1 MSFIKLPSN
10 AKILLDEIIKA
21 ENATQL
27 LSKKF
32 DNLSSKE
39 DDELRAILRQLRE
52 AGYINVTWADNKPYQ
67 VIINNSAR
75 IYDEQLAE
83 YEEEKRQ
90 RTSTTIITDNSI
102 NIGDGNKIKNSTL
115 IGQNYQ
121 SKTDEMKSKK
131 SFIENHPLL
140 INIIISLII
149 GLLLMFSFWEDL
161 INWIERLL

>member
-1 MSFIKLPSN
+1 MSFIKLSSN

-75 IYDEQLAE
+75 VYDEQLAE
-83 YEEEKRQ
+83 YEEKKRQ

-115 IGQNYQ
+115 IGQNNQ

>member
-1 MSFIKLPSN
+1 M
-10 AKILLDEIIKA
+10 
-21 ENATQL
+21 
-27 LSKKF
+27 
-32 DNLSSKE
+32 
-39 DDELRAILRQLRE
+39 
-52 AGYINVTWADNKPYQ
+52 
-67 VIINNSAR
+67 
-75 IYDEQLAE
+75 
-83 YEEEKRQ
+83 
-90 RTSTTIITDNSI
+90 TDNSI

-115 IGQNYQ
+115 IGQNNQ

>member
-75 IYDEQLAE
+75 VYDEQLAE

-115 IGQNYQ
+115 IGQNNQ